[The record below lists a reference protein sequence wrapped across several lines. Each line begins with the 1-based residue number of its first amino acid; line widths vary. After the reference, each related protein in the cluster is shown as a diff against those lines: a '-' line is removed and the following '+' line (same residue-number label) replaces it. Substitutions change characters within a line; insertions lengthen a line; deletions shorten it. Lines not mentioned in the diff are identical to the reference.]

1 MATMN
6 LARREFFEGLGLSAL
21 ALFFTGLLLFAA
33 VVAVGNTNYPRA
45 VAFGVPGLIAL
56 YWSVRFTRAQ
66 FAAYRAGTQ
75 DPRRDH

>member
-1 MATMN
+1 MAIMN
-6 LARREFFEGLGLSAL
+6 LARRELFEGLGLSAL

-33 VVAVGNTNYPRA
+33 VVAVGNANYPRA

-66 FAAYRAGTQ
+66 FAAYQAGTQ
-75 DPRRDH
+75 DPRRNR